1 MSHVYLLRGS
11 IENVQDIYA
20 ERAALLLK
28 EDKEKVHICSW
39 LWVARN
45 LMIKVFWFF
54 SSIVLQSFV
63 LQPPNFS
70 IQSQSFKGKGRSFTV
85 E

>member
-1 MSHVYLLRGS
+1 MYLLRGS

-45 LMIKVFWFF
+45 LMIMFFWFF
-54 SSIVLQSFV
+54 SSSVAIVCFAAAKLFNSV
-63 LQPPNFS
+63 PEL
-70 IQSQSFKGKGRSFTV
+70 
-85 E
+85 